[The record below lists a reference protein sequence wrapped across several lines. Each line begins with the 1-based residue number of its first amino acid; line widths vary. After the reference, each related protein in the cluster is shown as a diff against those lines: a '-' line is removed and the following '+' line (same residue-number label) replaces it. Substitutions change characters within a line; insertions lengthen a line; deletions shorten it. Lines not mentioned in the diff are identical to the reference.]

1 MLHYAVA
8 LLDFDRTEKR
18 WPQLVTTHVQPEKE
32 HLDYMCGL
40 GRNTQ
45 MTPKVQCYKLISY
58 GHGHGR
64 MATSI
69 ASANYWSEH
78 IRALRMA
85 HLSKVNA
92 FLR

>member
-18 WPQLVTTHVQPEKE
+18 WPQLVSTHVQPEME

-45 MTPKVQCYKLISY
+45 TTPKVQCSKLISY
-58 GHGHGR
+58 GHGR
-64 MATSI
+64 TATSI

-78 IRALRMA
+78 IRALRMD